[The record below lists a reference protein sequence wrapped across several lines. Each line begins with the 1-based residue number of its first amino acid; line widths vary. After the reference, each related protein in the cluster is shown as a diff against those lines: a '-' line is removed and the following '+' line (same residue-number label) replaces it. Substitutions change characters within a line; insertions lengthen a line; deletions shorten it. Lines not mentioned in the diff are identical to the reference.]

1 MINLIKNKW
10 LVLISLILLVFII
23 YYPSLK
29 NDYVWD
35 DVIIFVDR
43 SFWHSDHNF
52 WYMISQPVL
61 DGTSYFRPLVFA
73 TFVAE
78 FKLWGLKPFIS
89 HFINICILSFNVTLI
104 YLIVLRISQLLK
116 TNNTNLYALIVS
128 LLYITNPILVESTV
142 WAVGRFDLMV
152 TSFILLGL
160 LVFLN
165 FQKNLIRDLILSIIF
180 IFGLFC
186 KELAIIFPVILFV
199 FSLYFV
205 NKNNFLD
212 GTLKVI
218 KENYLLFIFL
228 TLSFF
233 IYMCIRISAMH
244 QIYHAVH
251 QNLSEPLLKIPYIQI
266 LLPLNTLSE
275 YIKTFFVPF
284 YPNAIHQIDY
294 AFLADWR
301 GKVSSFFAIIFLVI
315 VSYGFF
321 KKNSF
326 SAYMAVCTLL
336 CLFPVLRIIPLG
348 VPETIIHERFMT
360 TALFFALLAVVFLPW
375 EIIFSKLHI
384 LRLKKFL
391 LSGLIA
397 FYIIMG
403 LAGIY
408 VTIPMW
414 QNNLI
419 LWQWAYKN
427 NKNSEIALQ
436 SYLTYLFEYKRY
448 SEFVKIIDERR
459 RDITMNSEVL
469 YYAYLLEHRDPET
482 KKYIDGMINSLNP
495 LHLMVKNRSQY
506 RTQDSRLTEIG
517 SIYHLNA
524 YYYVLI
530 GKDLNSALKNINIAL
545 WYDPENKQYL
555 VLKSMILLGL
565 GDKVQSNSAWNEAI
579 SDIHI
584 SKKNQ
589 FTAQKT
595 ILFSQMC
602 AEHLV
607 MDDKLCINKAIVKQG
622 VQ

>member
-1 MINLIKNKW
+1 
-10 LVLISLILLVFII
+10 
-23 YYPSLK
+23 
-29 NDYVWD
+29 
-35 DVIIFVDR
+35 
-43 SFWHSDHNF
+43 
-52 WYMISQPVL
+52 
-61 DGTSYFRPLVFA
+61 
-73 TFVAE
+73 
-78 FKLWGLKPFIS
+78 
-89 HFINICILSFNVTLI
+89 
-104 YLIVLRISQLLK
+104 
-116 TNNTNLYALIVS
+116 
-128 LLYITNPILVESTV
+128 
-142 WAVGRFDLMV
+142 
-152 TSFILLGL
+152 
-160 LVFLN
+160 
-165 FQKNLIRDLILSIIF
+165 
-180 IFGLFC
+180 
-186 KELAIIFPVILFV
+186 
-199 FSLYFV
+199 
-205 NKNNFLD
+205 
-212 GTLKVI
+212 
-218 KENYLLFIFL
+218 
-228 TLSFF
+228 
-233 IYMCIRISAMH
+233 
-244 QIYHAVH
+244 
-251 QNLSEPLLKIPYIQI
+251 
-266 LLPLNTLSE
+266 
-275 YIKTFFVPF
+275 
-284 YPNAIHQIDY
+284 
-294 AFLADWR
+294 
-301 GKVSSFFAIIFLVI
+301 
-315 VSYGFF
+315 
-321 KKNSF
+321 
-326 SAYMAVCTLL
+326 
-336 CLFPVLRIIPLG
+336 
-348 VPETIIHERFMT
+348 MT

-506 RTQDSRLTEIG
+506 RTQDGRLTEIG

-584 SKKNQ
+584 SKK
-589 FTAQKT
+589 
-595 ILFSQMC
+595 
-602 AEHLV
+602 
-607 MDDKLCINKAIVKQG
+607 INLQHRRQYYSHKC
-622 VQ
+622 VQSI